1 MSNLTRNLSN
11 RAVHYILTA
20 VAFAREIG
28 ALMHPI
34 PSGTKAIVARR
45 INLHEQSIQ
54 KDCRANCA
62 RALYN
67 FALPKSAKTE
77 RTYKDLDGTST
88 LRPSR

>member
-1 MSNLTRNLSN
+1 M
-11 RAVHYILTA
+11 
-20 VAFAREIG
+20 AFAREIG

-34 PSGTKAIVARR
+34 ASGTKAIVARR

-67 FALPKSAKTE
+67 FALAKTQ

-88 LRPSR
+88 LRPNR